1 MSNDVFSGSI
11 ALDFREKD
19 GEYEV
24 EVEYWDSE
32 GNQGSCAER
41 GDSLNDCMTKVYPA
55 LVQSMLE
62 SVEDEEDDC
71 AENAG
76 DLQEEIARL
85 REENE
90 KLQTRINNLLT
101 RFDNIGSKYP
111 NYVTMNVKSNTADD
125 EIEKMMNVFKKL
137 GFHF

>member
-41 GDSLNDCMTKVYPA
+41 GNSLNDCMTKVYPA
-55 LVQSMLE
+55 LVQSMLDN
-62 SVEDEEDDC
+62 VEEEEEDC
-71 AENAG
+71 VECAG

-101 RFDNIGSKYP
+101 KFDNIDSKYQ
-111 NYVTMNVKSNTADD
+111 NYAVMDVKSNTDG
-125 EIEKMMNVFKKL
+125 EIEKMMNMFKKL

>member
-19 GEYEV
+19 GKYEI

-32 GNQGSCAER
+32 GNQGSCAEQCE
-41 GDSLNDCMTKVYPA
+41 SLSDCMTKVYPA

-62 SVEDEEDDC
+62 SVEDEEEDY

-101 RFDNIGSKYP
+101 RFDNIDSKYQ
-111 NYVTMNVKSNTADD
+111 NYADMNLKPKTDP
-125 EIEKMMNVFKKL
+125 EIDKMMNMFKKL

>member
-11 ALDFREKD
+11 ALDFRGKD

-101 RFDNIGSKYP
+101 RFVVASIR
-111 NYVTMNVKSNTADD
+111 TMS
-125 EIEKMMNVFKKL
+125 L
-137 GFHF
+137 

>member
-32 GNQGSCAER
+32 GNQGSCAEQ
-41 GDSLNDCMTKVYPA
+41 GESLSDCMTKIYPA

-62 SVEDEEDDC
+62 SVEDEEDDY
-71 AENAG
+71 AEYAG

-101 RFDNIGSKYP
+101 RFDNIDSKYQ
-111 NYVTMNVKSNTADD
+111 NYAAMNFKSNTDH
-125 EIEKMMNVFKKL
+125 EIDKMMNMFKKL

>member
-19 GEYEV
+19 GKYEV

-32 GNQGSCAER
+32 GNQGSCAEQ
-41 GDSLNDCMTKVYPA
+41 GESLSDCMTKVYPA
-55 LVQSMLE
+55 LVQSMLDN
-62 SVEDEEDDC
+62 VEDEEDDY
-71 AENAG
+71 AEYAG
-76 DLQEEIARL
+76 DLQEEITRL

-101 RFDNIGSKYP
+101 KFDNIDSKYQ
-111 NYVTMNVKSNTADD
+111 NYAVMDVKSNTDG
-125 EIEKMMNVFKKL
+125 EIEKMMNMFKKL

>member
-62 SVEDEEDDC
+62 SVEDEEDDY
-71 AENAG
+71 AEYAG
-76 DLQEEIARL
+76 DLQEEITRL

-101 RFDNIGSKYP
+101 RFDNIDSKYQ
-111 NYVTMNVKSNTADD
+111 NYAAMNFKSNTDH
-125 EIEKMMNVFKKL
+125 EIDKMMNMFKKL

>member
-19 GEYEV
+19 GKYEI

-32 GNQGSCAER
+32 GNQGSCAEE
-41 GDSLNDCMTKVYPA
+41 GESLSDCMTKVYPA
-55 LVQSMLE
+55 LVQSMLD
-62 SVEDEEDDC
+62 SVEDEEDDYV
-71 AENAG
+71 ENAG

-90 KLQTRINNLLT
+90 KLQKRVNNLLT
-101 RFDNIGSKYP
+101 KFDNIDRKYP
-111 NYVTMNVKSNTADD
+111 NYVTMNVKSNTNHEID
-125 EIEKMMNVFKKL
+125 EMMDMFKKL
-137 GFHF
+137 GFNF

>member
-19 GEYEV
+19 GKYEI

-32 GNQGSCAER
+32 GNQGSCAEQ
-41 GDSLNDCMTKVYPA
+41 GETLSDCMTKVYPA

-62 SVEDEEDDC
+62 SVEDEEEDY
-71 AENAG
+71 AEYAG

-90 KLQTRINNLLT
+90 KLQSRINNLLT
-101 RFDNIGSKYP
+101 KFDNIDSKYQ
-111 NYVTMNVKSNTADD
+111 NYAAMNVKSNTDG
-125 EIEKMMNVFKKL
+125 EIEKMMNMFKKL

>member
-19 GEYEV
+19 GEYEI

-32 GNQGSCAER
+32 GNQGSCSEQ
-41 GDSLNDCMTKVYPA
+41 GESLSDCMTKVYPA
-55 LVQSMLE
+55 LVQSMLDN
-62 SVEDEEDDC
+62 VEEEEDY
-71 AENAG
+71 AEYAG

-90 KLQTRINNLLT
+90 KLQGRINNLLT
-101 RFDNIGSKYP
+101 KFDNIDSKYQ
-111 NYVTMNVKSNTADD
+111 NYAAMNVKSNADS
-125 EIEKMMNVFKKL
+125 EVEKMMNMFKKL

>member
-19 GEYEV
+19 GKYEV

-55 LVQSMLE
+55 LVQNMLE
-62 SVEDEEDDC
+62 SVEDEEDDY
-71 AENAG
+71 AG
-76 DLQEEIARL
+76 DLQEEIACL

-101 RFDNIGSKYP
+101 KFDNIDSKYQ
-111 NYVTMNVKSNTADD
+111 NYAAMNVKSNTDG
-125 EIEKMMNVFKKL
+125 EIEKMMNMFKKL

>member
-55 LVQSMLE
+55 LVQSMLDNAE
-62 SVEDEEDDC
+62 EEEEDC
-71 AENAG
+71 VECVG

-101 RFDNIGSKYP
+101 KFDNIDSKYQ
-111 NYVTMNVKSNTADD
+111 NYATMNVKSNTDG
-125 EIEKMMNVFKKL
+125 EIEKMMNMFKKL

>member
-32 GNQGSCAER
+32 GNQGSYAER
-41 GDSLNDCMTKVYPA
+41 GNSLNDCMTKVYPA
-55 LVQSMLE
+55 LVQNMLE
-62 SVEDEEDDC
+62 SVEDEEEDY
-71 AENAG
+71 AEYAG

-90 KLQTRINNLLT
+90 KLQSRINNLLT
-101 RFDNIGSKYP
+101 KFDNIDSKYQ
-111 NYVTMNVKSNTADD
+111 NYAAMNVKSNTDG
-125 EIEKMMNVFKKL
+125 EIEKMMNMFKKL